1 MKPLSCQEEALF
13 SNQDCIIWQCRC
25 GIYHVRI
32 YTMKLHLTMA
42 QFERVARVFKLT
54 MGRMAA
60 FEKAESV
67 TLGEYDAKQHT
78 QRRPL

>member
-1 MKPLSCQEEALF
+1 MRPLSCQEEALF
-13 SNQDCIIWQCRC
+13 SNQDCTIWQCRC

-32 YTMKLHLTMA
+32 YTMKLH
-42 QFERVARVFKLT
+42 LT